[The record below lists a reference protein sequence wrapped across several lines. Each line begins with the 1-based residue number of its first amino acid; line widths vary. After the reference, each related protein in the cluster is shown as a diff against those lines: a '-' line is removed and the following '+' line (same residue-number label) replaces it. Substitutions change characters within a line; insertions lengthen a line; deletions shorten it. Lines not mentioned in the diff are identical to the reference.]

1 MVKGIQEG
9 GEGVV
14 EEDQV
19 LQWLLLMQERRWLLS
34 HPEGKPGGQLPAF
47 DNKPLQLHRGDKLV
61 VVAVKGGD
69 GGEDSPRQKWVGGI
83 VADLHH
89 FFV

>member
-14 EEDQV
+14 EEVLQWM

-34 HPEGKPGGQLPAF
+34 HPGGKPGGQLPAF
-47 DNKPLQLHRGDKLV
+47 DDEPLQLHRGG
-61 VVAVKGGD
+61 GGD
-69 GGEDSPRQKWVGGI
+69 AQEL
-83 VADLHH
+83 VAR
-89 FFV
+89 

>member
-14 EEDQV
+14 EEVLQWM

-34 HPEGKPGGQLPAF
+34 HPGGKPGGQLPAF
-47 DNKPLQLHRGDKLV
+47 DDEPLQLHRGD
-61 VVAVKGGD
+61 GGD
-69 GGEDSPRQKWVGGI
+69 AQEL
-83 VADLHH
+83 VAR
-89 FFV
+89 

>member
-14 EEDQV
+14 EEVLQWM

-34 HPEGKPGGQLPAF
+34 HPGGKPGGQLLAF
-47 DNKPLQLHRGDKLV
+47 DDEPLQLHRGD
-61 VVAVKGGD
+61 GGD
-69 GGEDSPRQKWVGGI
+69 AQEL
-83 VADLHH
+83 VAR
-89 FFV
+89 